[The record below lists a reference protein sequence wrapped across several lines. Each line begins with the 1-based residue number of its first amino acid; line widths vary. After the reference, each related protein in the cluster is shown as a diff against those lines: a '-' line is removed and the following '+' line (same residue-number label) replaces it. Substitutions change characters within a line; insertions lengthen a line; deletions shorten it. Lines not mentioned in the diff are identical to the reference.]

1 MIRGF
6 LNTYKSSPDS
16 IAVTIDHKSY
26 SYKEV
31 YGMAFQISDQLS
43 TEKSLLIGI
52 YTDNNIYTYSALVGI
67 LLSGKGFVPLNSNY
81 PDERIKSIIKQL
93 SLSITVGCA
102 VSKDRLQ
109 NIQEDV
115 EYIVS
120 DSGTTLPVTHIE
132 FNPMPSQVA
141 YALFTSGS
149 TGTPKGI
156 PISFSNFDKLLES
169 SLERWEIIPQDKV
182 LQAFELSFDISIGVT
197 FMTWEAG
204 AELVVTSFEGI
215 TAVNAY
221 KAIMDNEVTFAVLP
235 PSSISFLHKF
245 KMLKDIKI
253 PSVKTTL
260 FIGEALLVDHVEK
273 WKNGAVN
280 SKIINTY
287 GPTEATVWCF
297 AYNINPTTDAEAIN
311 GGCPIGKPMLT
322 TSYWIDYSK
331 GFENDQGELCLI
343 GPQVFDGYI
352 NNESKTTE
360 VLFKNEENKTLYRT
374 GDIVVINKNED
385 LVYINRIDNQVKI
398 NGFRIELGEIEHAL
412 RKVCNTSKVIA
423 YVEEIMGVMTIQSI
437 VEKEKTD
444 VSKIKGDLGII
455 LPSYMIPRNIH
466 FIDVMPLNASGK
478 IDRNKLKAQFTHGNK
493 D

>member
-6 LNTYKSSPDS
+6 LYTYKTNPDS
-16 IAVTIDHKSY
+16 IAITIDNDSY
-26 SYKEV
+26 SYGEV
-31 YGMAFQISDQLS
+31 YEIAFQISSKLS
-43 TEKSLLIGI
+43 TEKSLLIGV
-52 YTDNNIYTYSALVGI
+52 YTDNNIYTYAALVGI

-81 PDERIKSIIKQL
+81 PDDRIKSIIQQL
-93 SLSITVGCA
+93 ALSVTVGCA
-102 VSKDRLQ
+102 KSKDRIQ
-109 NIQEDV
+109 KIQENI
-115 EYIVS
+115 EYLVS
-120 DSGTTLPVTHIE
+120 DSDSTKPSVHIKY
-132 FNPMPSQVA
+132 NPLPSQVA

-156 PISFSNFDKLLES
+156 PISFSNFDKLLKS
-169 SLERWEIIPQDKV
+169 SLKRWEITNNDKV

-197 FMTWEAG
+197 FMTWESG

-215 TAVNAY
+215 TAINAY

-260 FIGEALLVDHVEK
+260 FIGEALLVDHVDK
-273 WKNGAVN
+273 WKTGAVN

-297 AYNINPTTDAEAIN
+297 AYDINPNTAAESIN
-311 GGCPIGKPMLT
+311 GGCPIGKPMFT
-322 TSYWIDYSK
+322 TRYWIDYTK
-331 GFENDQGELCLI
+331 GFEEDQGELCLI

-352 NNESKTTE
+352 NNEIKTTE
-360 VLFKNEENKTLYRT
+360 VLFKNTENQTLYRT
-374 GDIVVINKNED
+374 GDIVIINKNED
-385 LVYINRIDNQVKI
+385 LVFINRIDNQVKI

-412 RKVCNTSKVIA
+412 RKVCNTSKVIS
-423 YVEEIMGVMTIQSI
+423 YIEEVMGVMTIQSI
-437 VEKEKTD
+437 VEKDKID
-444 VSKIKGDLGII
+444 ASKIKEDLGMII
-455 LPSYMIPRNIH
+455 PSYMMPRNIH

-493 D
+493 S